1 MYQYLSDIQKQRL
14 FNAVLAAIVLLAVF
28 LGFKS
33 LNTIKEFAHIGD
45 GVYPT
50 NTITINGKG
59 EIFAVPDV
67 AEFSFSV
74 VESGAT
80 VAEAQGKAT
89 TKMNSILEAI
99 KAMNI
104 EEKDIKTTGYN
115 SYPKY
120 EYRSGGV
127 CTDFSC
133 PPSRQVLIGYEVSQ
147 NISVKVRNTDMA
159 GEALT
164 KVGGLGAS
172 NISSLNFVT
181 DDIESVRAE
190 ARDMAIKDAKEK
202 AKVLSKSLGV
212 RLGDIISY
220 SEYGDYPMPYYG
232 GVMMAEAKSMDAT
245 ISVPPELPVG
255 ENQIISNV
263 SITYE
268 VR

>member
-14 FNAVLAAIVLLAVF
+14 FNAVLAAVVLLAVF

-33 LNTIKEFAHIGD
+33 LNTIREFAHIGD

-50 NTITINGKG
+50 NTVTINGKG

-80 VAEAQGKAT
+80 VADAQGKAT
-89 TKMNSILEAI
+89 TKMNNILEAI

-120 EYRSGGV
+120 EYRSAGA
-127 CTDFSC
+127 CTEVYC
-133 PPSRQVLIGYEVSQ
+133 PPSRQVLTGYEVSQ
-147 NISVKVRNTDMA
+147 SVSIKVRNTDIA

-172 NISSLNFVT
+172 NISGLNFVT
-181 DDIESVRAE
+181 DDIESVKAE
-190 ARDMAIKDAKEK
+190 ARDIAIKDAKEK
-202 AKVLSKSLGV
+202 AKILAKSLGV

-220 SEYGDYPMPYYG
+220 SEYGDYPQPYYYG
-232 GVMMAEAKSMDAT
+232 MGSAEAKSMDAVMA
-245 ISVPPELPVG
+245 VPPELPVG

-268 VR
+268 VK